1 MRYFLSVI
9 VLSSLLV
16 AAGLAACSPVGML
29 TGAGAAAGVASA
41 REGGISGTL
50 TDARIEAD
58 ISDKWF
64 KYDLETFSKLNI
76 TVRRGRVLLTGIVQ
90 DQQDR
95 LEAVRLAWQ
104 ADGVEE
110 VINEINVDKEG
121 KISDYVNDKWIASRL
136 RTAFTLDRDIQSL
149 NYSIEVVRGIVYILG
164 LAYSQ
169 TELNKVISTAR
180 TIPNVRQVVSYIRL
194 SDDEVVETR
203 EKAMD
208 ATE

>member
-1 MRYFLSVI
+1 MHYFLSVI
-9 VLSSLLV
+9 VLSSLVV
-16 AAGLAACSPVGML
+16 AVGLAACSPVGML

-90 DQQDR
+90 YQQDR